1 MSILFFSFHWFSKLP
16 GRTVRLCRCI
26 DALKLLLIPC
36 YVMSTVNLFILAA
49 IHSPVLLMECQLAV
63 IHFLISLACL
73 VSLNACVKFL
83 RQFIFAKISVSQK
96 LLAKLNEPHH
106 VQNLFLPYANNKDA
120 DQPAHLCS
128 LISIFVIH
136 CLASIISLVSLSEI
150 SSL

>member
-1 MSILFFSFHWFSKLP
+1 M
-16 GRTVRLCRCI
+16 RLCRCI
-26 DALKLLLIPC
+26 DSLKLLLIPC

-49 IHSPVLLMECQLAV
+49 INSPVLLMECQLAV

-73 VSLNACVKFL
+73 MSLNACVKFL

-96 LLAKLNEPHH
+96 LLAKLNEP
-106 VQNLFLPYANNKDA
+106 QNLFLPYANNKDA